1 MNSWQSLSAPC
12 SIFTYR
18 VGRSGTFWTVMV
30 TCFPK
35 ISLNVK
41 IPALKLI
48 MEVTSEA
55 GIEVGGEMLG
65 NGKDIFLV

>member
-1 MNSWQSLSAPC
+1 
-12 SIFTYR
+12 
-18 VGRSGTFWTVMV
+18 MV